1 MGPMLRNRLQLA
13 RLSPGEQTKAK
24 HLRVAFLKPGAT
36 RRNGAGPSDRAES
49 PAVHLGRERFTPD
62 LGLELSRT
70 ADDRKLIE
78 LLGGEAPAFGGWAAI
93 SGRPG
98 SKSDRLARH
107 ATEAMEA
114 TRSIVYSIPQF
125 FKNPGNT
132 MGSRRGKIT
141 STAGRDRH
149 PQLAW
154 KLLF

>member
-1 MGPMLRNRLQLA
+1 M
-13 RLSPGEQTKAK
+13 
-24 HLRVAFLKPGAT
+24 
-36 RRNGAGPSDRAES
+36 
-49 PAVHLGRERFTPD
+49 GRERFTPD
-62 LGLELSRT
+62 LGLELSRS

-78 LLGGEAPAFGGWAAI
+78 RQLVAKPLLSVDGSDLGAALLE
-93 SGRPG
+93 
-98 SKSDRLARH
+98 SDRLARH

-141 STAGRDRH
+141 STAGGDRH
-149 PQLAW
+149 PQPAW